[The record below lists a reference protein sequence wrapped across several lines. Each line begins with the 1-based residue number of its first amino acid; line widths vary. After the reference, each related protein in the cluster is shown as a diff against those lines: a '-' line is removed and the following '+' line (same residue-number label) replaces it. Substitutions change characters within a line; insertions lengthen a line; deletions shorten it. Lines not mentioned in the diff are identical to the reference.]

1 MTRFDADTPTDRR
14 KLFADAVTAHRTRGS
29 AFLTIEAAP
38 PATPAFDP
46 DDDGGR
52 ERAADPSGDGGRERA
67 ADPSGDDEDED
78 EEPQPWLQ
86 FAEKT
91 FNLDATDEELD
102 RVKALVDE
110 FPEFRIDEL
119 ESPDEADGTNVRI
132 TARSDANRLAD
143 FADRVFREV
152 YEREESYRA
161 WVVAV

>member
-1 MTRFDADTPTDRR
+1 MTRFDADTPTERR

-38 PATPAFDP
+38 PDSPAFDP
-46 DDDGGR
+46 GGGDDG
-52 ERAADPSGDGGRERA
+52 
-67 ADPSGDDEDED
+67 ED
-78 EEPQPWLQ
+78 EELQPWLQ

-91 FNLDATDEELD
+91 FNLDVTDAELD
-102 RVKALVDE
+102 RLKDLVDE

-119 ESPDEADGTNVRI
+119 ESPEAAEGTNVRI

-152 YEREESYRA
+152 YERDEAFRA

>member
-1 MTRFDADTPTDRR
+1 MTRFDAETPTERR

-38 PATPAFDP
+38 PESAAFDP
-46 DDDGGR
+46 D
-52 ERAADPSGDGGRERA
+52 
-67 ADPSGDDEDED
+67 GDDEDEE

-91 FNLDATDEELD
+91 FNLDTTDAELD
-102 RVKALVDE
+102 RLKTLVDE

-119 ESPDEADGTNVRI
+119 ESPEAAEGTNARV

-152 YEREESYRA
+152 YERETNYRA